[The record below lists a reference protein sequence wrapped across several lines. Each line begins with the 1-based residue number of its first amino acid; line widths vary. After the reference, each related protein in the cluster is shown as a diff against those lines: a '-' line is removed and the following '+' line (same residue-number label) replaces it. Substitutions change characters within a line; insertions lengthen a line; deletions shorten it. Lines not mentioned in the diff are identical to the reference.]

1 MVPASRPS
9 RQRSRQLSTGLTPAP
24 SYSLARRAIVSRV
37 TRSAGSGSR
46 RSPRRQ
52 CAPDPTGKKQD
63 ECHEDDA
70 DHERPELDEQ
80 AEAIGQHQ
88 KGRCAY
94 EGTEERPRA
103 SEQRHDDDLRGGGV
117 VERLDGHDG
126 EAERVERAGEPGE
139 RSGEDERQQLD
150 PVDVVAARDGT
161 IAVLADRLQHGAE
174 RRVQDALQGRDRQH
188 NQRVG
193 EEVEGQRVA
202 ERQGHARQRERLQRD
217 AAQPVVA
224 ARQVGGVKGD
234 EVEHLC
240 EGECEH
246 REIDTAPA
254 QAEEPHQGASHHRRP
269 EAEAEGDPQRRHL
282 ELGQGD
288 AGSVRAE
295 PLVGGVTEREEP
307 GVAIEEVEAEGEEAE
322 DQYLRRERLVGDE
335 KRKDGEEQDEGGD
348 GVRRHPGRQPAKR
361 LSHHSAR
368 PASPNSPLGLTRSTT
383 AITTKTTI
391 SASLGAKNVVRLTIS
406 PMSRPATMAP
416 ARLPMPP
423 TTTTTKQS
431 MMISTPI
438 SA

>member
-1 MVPASRPS
+1 MSPCRSRGPRSRSGWCPPAGPRARDRASSRPDW
-9 RQRSRQLSTGLTPAP
+9 RRRRRTRSPAERSFLESPAP
-24 SYSLARRAIVSRV
+24 RARR
-37 TRSAGSGSR
+37 RSAGSGSR

-80 AEAIGQHQ
+80 AEAIGQYE
-88 KGRCAY
+88 KGRCAH

-188 NQRVG
+188 DQRVG
-193 EEVEGQRVA
+193 EEVEGQRGA
-202 ERQGHARQRERLQRD
+202 ERQGPARQ
-217 AAQPVVA
+217 
-224 ARQVGGVKGD
+224 
-234 EVEHLC
+234 
-240 EGECEH
+240 
-246 REIDTAPA
+246 
-254 QAEEPHQGASHHRRP
+254 
-269 EAEAEGDPQRRHL
+269 L

-295 PLVGGVTEREEP
+295 PIVGGVTEREEP

-322 DQYLRRERLVGDE
+322 DQYLRRERLVRDE
-335 KRKDGEEQDEGGD
+335 KRKDGEEEDEGGD
-348 GVRRHPGRQPAKR
+348 RVRRRPGRQPAKR
-361 LSHHSAR
+361 LSHHSAK
-368 PASPNSPLGLTRSTT
+368 PASPKSPLGLTRSTT